1 MEMRR
6 ERVQCHLNVYFISC
20 ECGPIQFSL
29 LWKKTSAKLE
39 VPSKRNDVH
48 LLLESSVDKLGE
60 VLLKLKVSKT
70 FLQVS

>member
-1 MEMRR
+1 MWAYTIQPAME
-6 ERVQCHLNVYFISC
+6 
-20 ECGPIQFSL
+20 
-29 LWKKTSAKLE
+29 KKTSAKLE
-39 VPSKRNDVH
+39 VPSKRNDGH

>member
-1 MEMRR
+1 M
-6 ERVQCHLNVYFISC
+6 FISLVANVGLYNSAC
-20 ECGPIQFSL
+20 YG
-29 LWKKTSAKLE
+29 KKTSAKLE